1 MEFGANY
8 LWRSTRSQVVLWL
21 FSSLCATM
29 TACTWKEASHAP
41 RHSQGNPSLQRNSYK
56 EKMGKQTSTQC
67 KSDRNYIQ
75 HVLLLSF
82 SKIFQV
88 LKATMSS
95 SAFTIKKKQ
104 TQLCCDWMRIRC
116 WIGFCRTVTEWPSQS
131 SPDGIHLVGM
141 ASALVPEGAE
151 ERGEREGK
159 GWTRGL
165 WKHTSAILSR
175 FYPTA
180 ELR

>member
-1 MEFGANY
+1 MLVGVEFGANY

-56 EKMGKQTSTQC
+56 EKMGKQTSTRC

-95 SAFTIKKKQ
+95 SAFTLKKNKPSYA
-104 TQLCCDWMRIRC
+104 
-116 WIGFCRTVTEWPSQS
+116 VTECGSGAELASAERSQS
-131 SPDGIHLVGM
+131 DHPRAHLM
-141 ASALVPEGAE
+141 ASTWWGWLLPLSQKGLR
-151 ERGEREGK
+151 RGEKGK
-159 GWTRGL
+159 ERDGPEVYGSTHL
-165 WKHTSAILSR
+165 QS
-175 FYPTA
+175 
-180 ELR
+180 